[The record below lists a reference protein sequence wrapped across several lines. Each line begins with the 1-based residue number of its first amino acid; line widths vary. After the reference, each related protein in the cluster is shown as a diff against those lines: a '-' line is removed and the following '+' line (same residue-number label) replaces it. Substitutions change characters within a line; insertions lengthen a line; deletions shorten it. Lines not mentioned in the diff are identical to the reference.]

1 MVREADQQGYFL
13 SRGMVTPGMG
23 TISMRLPPSLA
34 GSQGPI
40 VFGVGGPLD
49 VLERSEK
56 VIVQQM
62 RGELEKMERD
72 RRRYH
77 QG

>member
-1 MVREADQQGYFL
+1 
-13 SRGMVTPGMG
+13 MVTPGTG

-40 VFGVGGPLD
+40 VFGVGGPLNI
-49 VLERSEK
+49 LEPSEK
-56 VIVQQM
+56 RIVQQI
-62 RGELEKMERD
+62 REELEKMERD
-72 RRRYH
+72 RRSFH